1 MYREDGKVF
10 EDIGLW
16 NISSVTITG
25 RGDPEQVESLHVT
38 DGTLPLLGVTPALG
52 RLFTKE
58 EDRRAARNR
67 F

>member
-10 EDIGLW
+10 DDIGLW
-16 NISSVTITG
+16 NISSVTITSP
-25 RGDPEQVESLHVT
+25 GDPEQVESLLVT

-52 RLFTKE
+52 RLFGRKTSRLVGPK
-58 EDRRAARNR
+58 R